1 MRDVAEPVERG
12 TDSDP
17 LARFIAPT
25 LGNMATSEEL
35 REFLATRRARIT
47 PEQAGLPSLG
57 HRRVPGLRRE
67 EVATLT
73 GVSSEYYTRLER
85 GNANGVSESV
95 LESLA
100 RALQLDEAE
109 RAHLYNLVRASTPA
123 ARATRR
129 PATARVRPA
138 VQRLLDR
145 MTDVPAFIQNGRLDM
160 LAANAL
166 ARALYCDLYDG
177 AGVNDRTGIPNHGRF
192 IFLDPR
198 AADMYPEWDK
208 AAGDTVTQLRAEAGR
223 RPDDRDLNTLI
234 GELSSRGPQFA
245 TLWATHNVRW
255 HTTGTKKFRHRV
267 AGDLELDYEAMALAA
282 DPGHVLITFTAAPD
296 TASAQALAF
305 LTSWAAAPISAEQS
319 SDEAE
324 LLR

>member
-1 MRDVAEPVERG
+1 MWQSLSRG
-12 TDSDP
+12 ELTGTPWRAASP
-17 LARFIAPT
+17 PT

-85 GNANGVSESV
+85 GNANGVSDSV

-100 RALQLDEAE
+100 RALQLDDAE
-109 RAHLYNLVRASTPA
+109 RAHLYNLVRASTPS

-129 PATARVRPA
+129 PSTSRVRPA

-145 MTDVPAFIQNGRLDM
+145 MTDVPAFVQNGRLDM
-160 LAANAL
+160 LAANTL

-177 AGVNDRTGIPNHGRF
+177 AGVDDRTGVPNHGRF

-198 AADMYPEWDK
+198 AADMYPDWNK

-234 GELSSRGPQFA
+234 GELSSHSPQFA
-245 TLWATHNVRW
+245 ALWATHNVRW
-255 HTTGTKKFRHRV
+255 HTTGSKKFHHRV
-267 AGDLELDYEAMALAA
+267 AGDLELDYEAMELAA
-282 DPGHVLITFTAAPD
+282 DAGHVLVTFTAAAD
-296 TASAQALAF
+296 TASEQALAF
-305 LTSWAAAPISAEQS
+305 LTSWAAAPTARDEPTDQRTEQH
-319 SDEAE
+319 
-324 LLR
+324 